1 MTYPHEP
8 GYKDQD
14 TSKAAA
20 TLVAPRAPA
29 LLAVI
34 VDLLTEGPASPE
46 QLHAK
51 LAERG
56 QRELLTSIRARVCQ
70 LHKQGRVTDTGLRGI
85 GESGVAKVKIW
96 RLTTPEERQ
105 LIIGEKGG
113 AGSV

>member
-34 VDLLTEGPASPE
+34 VDLLTEGPAS
-46 QLHAK
+46 HV
-51 LAERG
+51 G
-56 QRELLTSIRARVCQ
+56 TSGTR
-70 LHKQGRVTDTGLRGI
+70 
-85 GESGVAKVKIW
+85 
-96 RLTTPEERQ
+96 
-105 LIIGEKGG
+105 
-113 AGSV
+113 